1 MDGSTYYTPDT
12 NYTGPSPDWLD
23 SRPDWAK
30 EQLARYYENRTGPYT
45 ITYRS
50 GSIVTF
56 LPLQNITND
65 TSRFISNARA
75 VTLTSLLPPGANHQI
90 LEGYK
95 RQVDI
100 SLELYASPEATV
112 QETAFGGGLTVP
124 VAMLKPLSRGTI
136 LINTTDPFAPP
147 VIDYQTFKHPTDLD
161 VAIQALKKNRQFMA
175 SGPMQELG
183 AIEAFPGVTLQG
195 DKAIGDS
202 IRTFASSTW
211 AHPVGTCAMM
221 KREMGGVLDDEL
233 KVYGVKGLRVVDA
246 SMMPMIPATHTSS
259 TVYAVAEKA
268 ADLILGQAKA

>member
-1 MDGSTYYTPDT
+1 MSDT
-12 NYTGPSPDWLD
+12 NYSGPSPDWLD

-30 EQLARYYENRTGPYT
+30 VQLARYYENRTGPYT

-65 TSRFISNARA
+65 TNLFIYNARSIDLA
-75 VTLTSLLPPGANHQI
+75 PLLPSGASHQVSK
-90 LEGYK
+90 GYK
-95 RQVDI
+95 RQIDL
-100 SLELYASPEATV
+100 SLDLFASPVATV
-112 QETAFGGGLTVP
+112 QETAFGGGQTVP
-124 VAMLKPLSRGTI
+124 VAMLKPLSRGSI

-147 VIDYQTFKHPTDLD
+147 VIDYHTFKHPTDLD
-161 VAIQALKKNRQFMA
+161 IAVLALKKNRQFMA

-183 AIEAFPGVTLQG
+183 AIEAFPGVQVQG
-195 DKAIGDS
+195 DQAIGDS

-221 KREMGGVLDDEL
+221 SRAMGGVVDSEL

-246 SMMPMIPATHTSS
+246 SIMPMIPATHTSS

-268 ADLILGQAKA
+268 ADLILGKVKG